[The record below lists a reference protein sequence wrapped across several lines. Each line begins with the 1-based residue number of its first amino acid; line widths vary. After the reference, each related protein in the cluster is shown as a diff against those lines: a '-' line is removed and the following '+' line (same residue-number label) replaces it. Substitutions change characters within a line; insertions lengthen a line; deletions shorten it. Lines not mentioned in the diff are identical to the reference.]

1 MKRQLVALTVL
12 AVFLFA
18 ACKKKSNS
26 MSPIPAIG
34 FLSMT
39 PDSLKAASGEDSVF
53 ITFHLTDGDADLGN
67 NPSGTNKDVFFID
80 SRDTST
86 VFYSSFFP
94 NIPGEIKDPTVGI
107 EGTCTVFI
115 NSAFLMSRPDSIHQT
130 LGDTLHF
137 IIYIKDVA
145 GHESNRIT
153 TPNLY
158 LRPQ

>member
-1 MKRQLVALTVL
+1 
-12 AVFLFA
+12 
-18 ACKKKSNS
+18 
-26 MSPIPAIG
+26 MSPIPAIR
-34 FLSMT
+34 FVSMT

-67 NPSGTNKDVFFID
+67 NPSGTNKDIFFID

-94 NIPGEIKDPTVGI
+94 NIPGELKDPKMGI
-107 EGTCTVFI
+107 DGDCIVFI
-115 NSAFLMSRPDSIHQT
+115 NSAFIGSRPDSLHQAV
-130 LGDTLHF
+130 GDTLHF

-153 TPNLY
+153 TPDLY
-158 LRPQ
+158 LHP